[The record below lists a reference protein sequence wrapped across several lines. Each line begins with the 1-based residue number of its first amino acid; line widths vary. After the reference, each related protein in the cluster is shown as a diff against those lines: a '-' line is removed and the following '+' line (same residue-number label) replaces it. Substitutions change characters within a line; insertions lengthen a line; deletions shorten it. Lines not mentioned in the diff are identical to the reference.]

1 MVTSNMALEDF
12 TASIITL
19 IVTILLI
26 LVLTYLFR
34 KKSLF
39 YKEKIVQEIT
49 IFLVLLL
56 GIIFTIFTLPI
67 SAEDKNIILTLL
79 GIIIG
84 AVITFASTTFVAN
97 AMSGVMLRLIN
108 PFELG
113 DFIKI
118 NDTFGRVT
126 EINFL
131 HTQIQSIDRDL
142 ITIPNRTLI
151 SFPLKTIRSSGTII
165 TTSVS
170 LGYNIS
176 RSNIEKN
183 LLIAAEKTGLENPF
197 VHVIKLGD
205 FSVTYKVGGLLRDVE
220 SIITA
225 RSDFKKT
232 VMDTLHEA
240 DIEIVSPTFM
250 NQKVFSQDYV
260 CLPPEEKESTGQK
273 QEIPEVKTE
282 EIIFD
287 KAIEARNFNQIYKSV
302 EQFPARR
309 KAIEDKIRDLPEE
322 RAQNRIKDELTLLEQ
337 EEAELKPE
345 IQELKTGPD
354 ITADM
359 EEEDRGSII
368 NTIKDIENR
377 ASEIDSGLKRLEKR
391 LERLL
396 P

>member
-1 MVTSNMALEDF
+1 MALEDF

-39 YKEKIVQEIT
+39 YREKIVQEIT

-97 AMSGVMLRLIN
+97 AMSGVMVRLIN

-165 TTSVS
+165 TSSVS

-183 LLIAAEKTGLENPF
+183 LLLAAEKTGLENPF
-197 VHVIKLGD
+197 VHVTKLGD
-205 FSVTYKVGGLLRDVE
+205 FSVTYKIGGLLKDVE

-287 KAIEARNFNQIYKSV
+287 KAIEARNLNQIYKSV